1 MKTIVAALLAL
12 LSAFAAHE
20 SFVEAAFVEPGSAAP
35 LVQEGVAPASTE
47 ALPAADESAAAAQD
61 TSAEEAALR
70 AAEMLAAERARL
82 AKMLAFDARLSFDGA
97 GQAALESARSAPTTR
112 ARAAATFAAAASGDP
127 RAAPLLEKLYGRS
140 VGDEQLAAL
149 FGLAYVRPLPIA
161 TMLDTS
167 RLVDPTFAPHLGA
180 ALVLSR
186 EPGVGDTLAR
196 FGGAGTPIGDAVG
209 AARAYVAGEVPEPD
223 RALFD
228 FLRLRREAAL
238 RFGRVDGEPWGARRL
253 RALETDEEWLF
264 DVIVPL
270 GATVDRPWTQD
281 QLLAA
286 LIDDPRPSVLAAA
299 TRHLSEPLT
308 QLVASNLW
316 LPKDA
321 EAWHHVLDAIEEQ
334 RAAAGFSLLLAR
346 ATAVD
351 VDLSVRQRAACILFA
366 AGIAETSDEVV
377 RAMLESP
384 VAEER
389 RMAVRAVGDSFVV
402 DAPEFFDVYLADAD
416 ARVRAAALVA
426 VLLRAPGTAADSVRA
441 GLIDDGDLRVVLVDE
456 LLRRSDVPVVAVYL
470 ALAVNLPGVPAASV
484 TRARAVLLG
493 LGVTEAGVQ
502 LRAELESG
510 LDGEVGAFAL
520 QTLNAFDPSGT
531 RELAFDALMYG
542 EDPVFTHAA
551 ARLLIDM
558 RHPVGLALLR
568 RALWAREFAT
578 TQFAAGWIVQ
588 QEGLAALEREADAPP
603 HDAGDAALRRLGL
616 ALGEWGGYG
625 EVQRL
630 ARNRSLRDPLV
641 QGAYVGALASRTR

>member
-1 MKTIVAALLAL
+1 
-12 LSAFAAHE
+12 
-20 SFVEAAFVEPGSAAP
+20 
-35 LVQEGVAPASTE
+35 
-47 ALPAADESAAAAQD
+47 
-61 TSAEEAALR
+61 
-70 AAEMLAAERARL
+70 
-82 AKMLAFDARLSFDGA
+82 MLAFDARLSFDGA
-97 GQAALESARSAPTTR
+97 GQAALESVRSAPTTR

-127 RAAPLLEKLYGRS
+127 RAAPLLEQLYGRS

-149 FGLAYVRPLPIA
+149 FGQAFVRPLPMA
-161 TMLDTS
+161 TMLDMS
-167 RLVDPTFAPHLGA
+167 RLVDPAFAPHLGA
-180 ALVLSR
+180 ALALSR
-186 EPGVGDTLAR
+186 DPGVSDTLAR
-196 FGGAGTPIGDAVG
+196 FGVSGTPIGDAVS
-209 AARAYVAGEVPEPD
+209 AARAYLADETPQPNP
-223 RALFD
+223 AFFD

-253 RALETDEEWLF
+253 RELEADEEWLF

-270 GATVDRPWTQD
+270 GATVERPWTSD
-281 QLLAA
+281 HLLSA

-299 TRHLSEPLT
+299 TRHLSEPLV
-308 QLVASNLW
+308 QMVANNLW
-316 LPKDA
+316 LPKDPA
-321 EAWHHVLDAIEEQ
+321 AWHALLDAIEEQ
-334 RAAAGFSLLLAR
+334 RSAAGFSLLLAR
-346 ATAVD
+346 ATGLD
-351 VDLSVRQRAACILFA
+351 VDLSVRQRAACMLFA
-366 AGIAETSDEVV
+366 AGIAEASDDVV

-389 RMAVRAVGDSFVV
+389 RMAVRAVSDSFVV
-402 DAPEFFDVYLADAD
+402 DAPEFFDVHLADAD

-426 VLLRAPGTAADSVRA
+426 VLLRAPGAAAERVRA
-441 GLIDDGDLRVVLVDE
+441 GLIEDEALRVVLVDE
-456 LLRRSDVPVVAVYL
+456 LLRRSDVPAVAVYL

-493 LGVTEAGVQ
+493 LGVTEAGVR
-502 LRAELESG
+502 LRADLESG

-520 QTLNAFDPSGT
+520 QTLNAIDSSGT

-542 EDPVFTHAA
+542 EDPMFTQTA

-603 HDAGDAALRRLGL
+603 AEAGEAALRRLGL